1 MTCPGER
8 LEDEAY
14 PKSREAFA
22 EDEDEDE
29 EEEEEEEEDYVG
41 DLPPEARQGAGC
53 HSKVEARSSEVN
65 KTLLPHEWTQEVVLF
80 QAVEVLGEGAE
91 GMQLWAVVESVI
103 GVRLW

>member
-22 EDEDEDE
+22 EDEE
-29 EEEEEEEEDYVG
+29 EADYVG
-41 DLPPEARQGAGC
+41 DLPPEACQGAGC

-65 KTLLPHEWTQEVVLF
+65 KTLLPHQWTQEVVLF
-80 QAVEVLGEGAE
+80 QVVEDLGEGAE
-91 GMQLWAVVESVI
+91 GVQIWVVVESV
-103 GVRLW
+103 VEVWL